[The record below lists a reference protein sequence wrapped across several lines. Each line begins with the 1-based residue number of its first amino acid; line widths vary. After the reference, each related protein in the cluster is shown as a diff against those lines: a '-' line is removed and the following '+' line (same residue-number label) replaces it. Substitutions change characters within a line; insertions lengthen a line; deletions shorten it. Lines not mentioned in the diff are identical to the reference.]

1 MSVTAWAV
9 LPRVRLDTEAPEAVF
24 DETARLPG
32 IAERNSEVEL
42 DELVELDESSLFL
55 QPVINK
61 AKQRVLINTKYTV
74 RIVPP
79 NLKMNIIFISNDP
92 VKLHINLKKILLRL
106 RCSNENVNDEDCN

>member
-1 MSVTAWAV
+1 MVSVNAWAV

-74 RIVPP
+74 RMVPP
-79 NLKMNIIFISNDP
+79 NLKMDIIFIFY
-92 VKLHINLKKILLRL
+92 V
-106 RCSNENVNDEDCN
+106 

>member
-1 MSVTAWAV
+1 M
-9 LPRVRLDTEAPEAVF
+9 VRLVTEDPEDVF

-42 DELVELDESSLFL
+42 DELDELDEVVEVVVSLSSLE
-55 QPVINK
+55 QPAINK

-79 NLKMNIIFISNDP
+79 SLKMNTIYD
-92 VKLHINLKKILLRL
+92 L
-106 RCSNENVNDEDCN
+106 